1 MSYDG
6 WFDTSNPRG
15 GVMKNNIDIKNS
27 VMIVCW
33 LSLLPAALAQGVD
46 ETPQPVG
53 TSQVSAEKQKLYDL
67 FEKKMTNV
75 KFTGNFT
82 VLGKQQDNLP
92 KESYTIVSVKKLAEG
107 ELWLFTARVQFGGRD
122 VTLPMPLQVQWAGTT
137 PVITLTNL
145 LIPGLGTFS
154 SRVVIYKKKYAGTW
168 THGDVGGHLFGT
180 IGPNADAKPPGD
192 STDSPSK

>member
-33 LSLLPAALAQGVD
+33 LSLLPLALAQGID
-46 ETPQPVG
+46 ETPQLTG

-137 PVITLTNL
+137 PVITLTKM

-154 SRVVIYKKKYAGTW
+154 SRVVIYKNKYAGTW

-180 IGPNADAKPPGD
+180 IGPNADANPQGD

>member
-1 MSYDG
+1 MAMIQKIRTMQ
-6 WFDTSNPRG
+6 WIW
-15 GVMKNNIDIKNS
+15 VMFVIA
-27 VMIVCW
+27 
-33 LSLLPAALAQGVD
+33 LFLPTVVSALEA
-46 ETPQPVG
+46 PPA
-53 TSQVSAEKQKLYDL
+53 SQISAEKQKLYDL

-137 PVITLTNL
+137 PVITLTR
-145 LIPGLGTFS
+145 I
-154 SRVVIYKKKYAGTW
+154 R
-168 THGDVGGHLFGT
+168 DV
-180 IGPNADAKPPGD
+180 
-192 STDSPSK
+192 